1 MYTRIFLILSIWLF
15 CNSSYAQ
22 DNLLDI
28 LENNSNEKTIA
39 PSFKGLQIVNL
50 QSTKLPIKN
59 DFYFVISHRFGSLED
74 GINTFFGLDNAT
86 TKLGFIYGIQDWISV
101 GISRHTLNK
110 AYEGSLKYRLLKQN
124 EKSPITLVGYQTI
137 QINSQLDKDVYP
149 NLTFENRLTYA
160 SQALISH
167 AFSNSLTAEVIGS
180 YVHKNVYNPDIENR
194 NQFSIGGGGRLKLS
208 KRLSLNA
215 EYMYSNHPSFYNN
228 PLSLGLDIETGGH
241 VFQLLFVN
249 SQGMTESSYL
259 TNATGDWSKGD
270 IYFGFN
276 LYRVF

>member
-28 LENNSNEKTIA
+28 LENNVSEKTIA